1 MFCLF
6 TISKLLFN
14 IFFNIRIDL
23 LVEWMHDVIY
33 GNIFLFNMLMN
44 RHYINDMAYVH
55 EYL

>member
-1 MFCLF
+1 MFWLF
-6 TISKLLFN
+6 TISKLLFY
-14 IFFNIRIDL
+14 FFNITIEL